1 MEAIGI
7 DLGSNKAVMAVVK
20 KGGIDIVLNDTTNR
34 STPVQIAYTDAER
47 LIGDPV
53 KFQIKKNMKNTILF
67 PTRFLGLNS
76 ECKEQLAIEQKFCTH
91 KVTTLPNKKVGFEV
105 TQQGK

>member
-7 DLGSNKAVMAVVK
+7 DLGSNKAVLAVVK

-34 STPVQIAYTDAER
+34 QTPVQIAYTEQER

-53 KFQIKKNMKNTILF
+53 
-67 PTRFLGLNS
+67 RF
-76 ECKEQLAIEQKFCTH
+76 
-91 KVTTLPNKKVGFEV
+91 
-105 TQQGK
+105 